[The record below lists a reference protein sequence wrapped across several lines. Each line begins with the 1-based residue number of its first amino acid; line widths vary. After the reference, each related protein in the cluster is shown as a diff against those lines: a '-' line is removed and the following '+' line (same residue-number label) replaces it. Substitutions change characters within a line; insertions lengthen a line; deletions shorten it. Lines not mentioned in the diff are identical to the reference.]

1 MQPFLFRKFSTAAWR
16 PNGACNVLSTTMK
29 YVDTALPNCPTN
41 ASPSSNTKEPIVLL
55 HGNPTSSYLWRHIIP
70 ELSKSRRCL
79 APDLVGMGD
88 SGDSKTE
95 LSTRYTLKDHANHL
109 DAWFNQTLPA
119 DGTET
124 KIHLVVQDWGS
135 ALGFDWSARH
145 SERVAS
151 ITFFEAVMEP
161 FQNWEAFPTSG
172 QSIFQKMRTPDVGE
186 IIVLEKNTF
195 VKKILPASMHKE
207 LSPEEA
213 SVYNK
218 RYEHSQK
225 ARLPTLVWPRQIPF
239 ANEGCAVA
247 RDIVQNYCAFHSS
260 SSSDTI
266 PKLYIDVEPG
276 FFAPNNREI
285 VQRWKN
291 VTVVGPVQGLHFAQ
305 EDAPHEI
312 AQLTS
317 NFISTV

>member
-1 MQPFLFRKFSTAAWR
+1 
-16 PNGACNVLSTTMK
+16 
-29 YVDTALPNCPTN
+29 
-41 ASPSSNTKEPIVLL
+41 
-55 HGNPTSSYLWRHIIP
+55 
-70 ELSKSRRCL
+70 
-79 APDLVGMGD
+79 MGD

-109 DAWFNQTLPA
+109 DEWFNQTLP
-119 DGTET
+119 TET

-161 FQNWEAFPTSG
+161 FPNWEAFPTSG

-207 LSPEEA
+207 LSPQDV

-218 RYEHSQK
+218 RYEHSEK

-266 PKLYIDVEPG
+266 
-276 FFAPNNREI
+276 
-285 VQRWKN
+285 
-291 VTVVGPVQGLHFAQ
+291 VVVQGKTRNIQ
-305 EDAPHEI
+305 GKRR
-312 AQLTS
+312 
-317 NFISTV
+317 NK